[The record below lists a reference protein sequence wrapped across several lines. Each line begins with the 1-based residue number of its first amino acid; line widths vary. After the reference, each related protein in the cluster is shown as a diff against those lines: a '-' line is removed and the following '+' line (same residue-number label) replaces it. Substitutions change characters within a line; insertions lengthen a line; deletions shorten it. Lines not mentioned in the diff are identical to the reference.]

1 MSEAYDYVNQIP
13 ADMQKP
19 TKKWANVI
27 CKD

>member
-1 MSEAYDYVNQIP
+1 MSEVSDYINQIP